1 MPVGEGGSLLTA
13 KLDSN
18 PQCSEEV
25 GETLESSSGNNP
37 IILDFGVSGPWVL
50 VLHGV
55 FPRVVLIIND
65 GFHLPRSWLLSNL
78 AVHVNFN

>member
-37 IILDFGVSGPWVL
+37 IILDFGGFRTLGP
-50 VLHGV
+50 GV
-55 FPRVVLIIND
+55 TWSVPQGSFD
-65 GFHLPRSWLLSNL
+65 Y
-78 AVHVNFN
+78 